1 MEEHLEVLRRG
12 LVALAGAP
20 GQEAARDSVRLAA
33 LLRHLEEVRDWNRR
47 VNLTGITD
55 LGEMVVKHTLDSAAL
70 VGRVPVD
77 PGMRVLDVGT
87 GAGFPGVVV
96 RLLVPGVR
104 LTLLDALQKR
114 CRFLEHLCGVLWP
127 GDQGVEVLWGRAEE
141 WGHRPGY
148 REAFDLVTAR
158 AVAEMRVLA
167 EFCLPFVRVGG
178 RFVALKGP
186 GGRREVE
193 EAAQALATLGGEVT
207 GLWEVALPEGAGE
220 RLLVEVTKVRPT
232 PAAYPRRP
240 GVPEKRPL

>member
-1 MEEHLEVLRRG
+1 MAEYLAVLREG
-12 LVALAGAP
+12 LIELAGPP
-20 GQEAARDSVRLAA
+20 GQEAARDPGRLRA
-33 LLRHLEEVRDWNRR
+33 LLQHLEEVREWNRL

-70 VGRVPVD
+70 LGRVPVS

-87 GAGFPGVVV
+87 GAGFPGVVLG
-96 RLLVPGVR
+96 LLVPGVR
-104 LTLLDALQKR
+104 LSLLDSLQKR
-114 CRFLEHLCGVLWP
+114 CRFLEHLCQVLWP
-127 GDQGVEVLWGRAEE
+127 GDREVEVLWGRAEE

-148 REAFDLVTAR
+148 REAYDLVTAR

-167 EFCLPFVRVGG
+167 ELCLPFVRVGG

-186 GGRREVE
+186 GGRQEVA
-193 EAAQALATLGGEVT
+193 EAARALATLGGEVT
-207 GLWEVALPEGAGE
+207 GLWEVTLPAGAGE

-232 PAAYPRRP
+232 PALYPRRP